1 MAAFANLVA
10 QNARLDFSLREE
22 NCLAVLIN
30 LQMQNVVRKK
40 KKIKTLPPKIQAL
53 IYLLNLYYL
62 LLFFYYSLNPIT
74 NNNNNV
80 PYSAYTVLSDEYKI
94 VNFTSYRH
102 L

>member
-40 KKIKTLPPKIQAL
+40 KENKNTPPKNTSSYISSKP
-53 IYLLNLYYL
+53 LLSSTLL
-62 LLFFYYSLNPIT
+62 LLFIKP
-74 NNNNNV
+74 NN
-80 PYSAYTVLSDEYKI
+80 
-94 VNFTSYRH
+94 
-102 L
+102 

>member
-40 KKIKTLPPKIQAL
+40 RK
-53 IYLLNLYYL
+53 
-62 LLFFYYSLNPIT
+62 
-74 NNNNNV
+74 
-80 PYSAYTVLSDEYKI
+80 
-94 VNFTSYRH
+94 
-102 L
+102 